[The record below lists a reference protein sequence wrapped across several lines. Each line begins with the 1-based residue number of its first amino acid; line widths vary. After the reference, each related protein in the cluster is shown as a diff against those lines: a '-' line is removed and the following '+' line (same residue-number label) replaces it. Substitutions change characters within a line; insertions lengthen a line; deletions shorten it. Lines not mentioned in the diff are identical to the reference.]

1 MNYEEYKENEKKIS
15 KRNDLEYLKIKEE
28 IKYALCNIE
37 RKAKEH
43 NLIKSEDKEE
53 ER

>member
-15 KRNDLEYLKIKEE
+15 KRNDLEYLKIREE
-28 IKYALCNIE
+28 IKYAISKIE

-43 NLIKSEDKEE
+43 NIIKNNEDI